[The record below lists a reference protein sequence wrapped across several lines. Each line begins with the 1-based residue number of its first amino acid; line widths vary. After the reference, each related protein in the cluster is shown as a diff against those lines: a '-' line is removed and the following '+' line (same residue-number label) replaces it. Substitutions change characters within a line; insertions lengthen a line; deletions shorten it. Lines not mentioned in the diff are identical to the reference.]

1 VVPEPEDAAQAFT
14 GFGLLLLFLASV
26 IGMAQV
32 AKENIKL
39 ARAQNMASTAQA
51 EISARDLRGPGGKPT
66 ELAQQFRA

>member
-1 VVPEPEDAAQAFT
+1 VVPEPEDAAQAFP

-51 EISARDLRGPGGKPT
+51 EISARDLHGPGGKPT